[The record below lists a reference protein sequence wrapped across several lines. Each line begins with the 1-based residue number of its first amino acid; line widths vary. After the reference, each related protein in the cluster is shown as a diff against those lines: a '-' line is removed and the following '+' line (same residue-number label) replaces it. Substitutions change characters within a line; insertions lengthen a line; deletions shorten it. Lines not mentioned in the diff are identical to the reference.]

1 MFINPL
7 LECNATYNYYNP
19 WKIKDT
25 IDTYIRENIESWN
38 IIDAAYYVRLLKNG
52 SNFWYNEDIKF
63 IPASLVKLPLAI
75 SLMRQL
81 SFDELSTI
89 ILVSEV
95 PTDTYSWDL
104 VPDKVQV
111 WKRYS
116 LYALLSEM
124 LINSDNT
131 AATALLWYLNTEKV
145 LQTYEHFGLGIID
158 FNINKSL
165 NMSVEDYATFFRI
178 LYNSSYLGH
187 QDSEEL
193 LSLLSKSSFTSG
205 IRAFLPQNL
214 TIANKFWIRTLPN
227 WEIHLHD
234 CWNIYF
240 QESPYLLCVMTRGND
255 KEKQSRV
262 IQEISKMVYDDISQ
276 K

>member
-1 MFINPL
+1 MKTKKYLFMTFIACIFLWIYTLSIIQIYEKRNIITEVHETGGNYMFINPL

-111 WKRYS
+111 W
-116 LYALLSEM
+116 
-124 LINSDNT
+124 
-131 AATALLWYLNTEKV
+131 
-145 LQTYEHFGLGIID
+145 
-158 FNINKSL
+158 
-165 NMSVEDYATFFRI
+165 
-178 LYNSSYLGH
+178 
-187 QDSEEL
+187 
-193 LSLLSKSSFTSG
+193 
-205 IRAFLPQNL
+205 
-214 TIANKFWIRTLPN
+214 
-227 WEIHLHD
+227 
-234 CWNIYF
+234 
-240 QESPYLLCVMTRGND
+240 
-255 KEKQSRV
+255 
-262 IQEISKMVYDDISQ
+262 
-276 K
+276 